1 MTESRH
7 RRQQHPGGVRWSRCR
22 NVAAIA
28 ALLLFG
34 ASEASLAHSHHLD
47 LRLSELDLSEQVVS
61 RSSRWDP
68 LFAAKTPEPVANSS
82 SLSDGSAAPS
92 VASDEPS
99 RDWEG
104 LKQDTVYFL
113 GYQFVI
119 IGLLYIMPE
128 NISSWSEE
136 EKEKY
141 SFGKWKNNVT
151 EPVKDE
157 DDYFINYVLHP
168 YWGAAY
174 YIRAR
179 ERGYPG
185 WNAFGYSILLSTLYE
200 YGAEALFEPVSAQ
213 DLIVTPVAG
222 SLLGRFVFE
231 PLRAR
236 IKRKP
241 QPRSFSDKF
250 LLVATDPLGAANHLA
265 EELLGRNAGAT
276 LSLDVAPRKSLR
288 ADDYVGLRLAFRW

>member
-1 MTESRH
+1 MSRS
-7 RRQQHPGGVRWSRCR
+7 QQHRGRVWWSRCR

-28 ALLLFG
+28 ALLVFGVPG
-34 ASEASLAHSHHLD
+34 ASFAHSHHLD
-47 LRLSELDLSEQVVS
+47 LRLSELDFNEQAGNPP
-61 RSSRWDP
+61 SRWDS
-68 LFAAKTPEPVANSS
+68 LFVATTPEPLTSS
-82 SLSDGSAAPS
+82 SGLSDGSAEPS
-92 VASDEPS
+92 AASDEPS
-99 RDWEG
+99 RDWDG

-119 IGLLYIMPE
+119 IGLLYMMPE

-185 WNAFGYSILLSTLYE
+185 WNAFGYSVMLSTLYE

-222 SLLGRFVFE
+222 SLLGGFVFE

-241 QPRSFSDKF
+241 QPRSFSDQF

-276 LSLDVAPRKSLR
+276 LSLDVVPRKGLR
-288 ADDYVGLRLAFRW
+288 TEDYVGLRLAFRW